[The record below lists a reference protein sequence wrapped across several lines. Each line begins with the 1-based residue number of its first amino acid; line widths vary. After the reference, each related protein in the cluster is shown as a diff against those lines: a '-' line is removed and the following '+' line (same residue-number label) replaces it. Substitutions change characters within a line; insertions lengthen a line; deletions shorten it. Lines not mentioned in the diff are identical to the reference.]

1 MYSQE
6 PGIMN
11 NAAHSLIVSLATL
24 SLGFLTPVLF
34 GAVDPEDQFEVSRDV
49 YRLIVGSQG
58 RAEVGDFE
66 TGQEG
71 VAGVGMVIGDTPGE
85 VLVVSGTVRIQGD
98 LQIIGD
104 GRVEISPTGTLDV
117 AGTIEIFDTGAL
129 VSTGGRIELEQ
140 TYDYES
146 QILVWDQ
153 GSLELLGGVV
163 DGDGYS
169 FSMAVLA
176 SVVWEGV
183 EVTNGFATW
192 AMFIGA
198 DVSLSDVTN
207 AGEFLQLDAS
217 ALSLVRCE
225 TVLFWLTLPDGAVVD
240 TTLPSAG
247 DVALFE
253 LNGST
258 PWATGI
264 PYTTRIEDCTG
275 TMWALMARDGSSATI
290 RDSQVRAAGSIF
302 ENDDTVEINGL
313 TNGMTM
319 TDSSFSWGGI
329 QTRFVNSTVQTWNL
343 YARGQ
348 TDLRVQSCIFGEIF
362 ASDESVVTVLQ
373 SICDGT
379 GGHIE
384 TSEQGQMFFLQS
396 LSLTGV
402 TVNGGSVFVA
412 ASSSFMSPAI
422 DATGDSIVALYNS
435 TTFGE
440 PRAKDSGTIFLV
452 GVNPLIAVRSEV
464 VPITGS
470 AKMIVGPASP
480 FAFVS
485 YDVEY
490 LSDQGWIMIEQATT
504 QVGVGVLA
512 QWDTGAVEAGE
523 YPIRVSLVHSVG
535 GDPIRA
541 ESAATINA
549 PDCVADINGDG
560 TLNFFDVS
568 AFLAAFGDGNPS
580 ADLTGDGVFDFFDI
594 SAFLS
599 VLAAGCP

>member
-1 MYSQE
+1 
-6 PGIMN
+6 MN

-24 SLGFLTPVLF
+24 SLGFLAPVLF
-34 GAVDPEDQFEVSRDV
+34 GAVDPEDQFEASRDV
-49 YRLIVGSQG
+49 YRLMVGSQG
-58 RAEVGDFE
+58 HAGAAIGDFE

-117 AGTIEIFDTGAL
+117 AGAIEIFDTGAL

-153 GSLELLGGVV
+153 GSLDLLGGVV

-183 EVTNGFATW
+183 EVANGFATW

-253 LNGST
+253 LNEST

-264 PYTTRIEDCTG
+264 PYTTRIEDCTE
-275 TMWALMARDGSSATI
+275 TMWALMALDGSSATI

-302 ENDDTVEINGL
+302 DRGETIEINGL

-329 QTRFVNSTVQTWNL
+329 QTRFINSTVQTWNF

-435 TTFGE
+435 TTLGE

-452 GVNPLIAVRSEV
+452 GVNPLIAVRGEV

-470 AKMIVGPASP
+470 AKMIVGPTSP

-490 LSDQGWIMIEQATT
+490 LSDQGWTMIEEAATT
-504 QVGVGVLA
+504 PVGLGVLA
-512 QWDTGAVEAGE
+512 QWDTGGVQAGE
-523 YPIRVSLVHSVG
+523 YPIRVSLIHSVG

-541 ESAATINA
+541 ESGATINA
-549 PDCVADINGDG
+549 PDCVADMNGDG

-568 AFLAAFGDGNPS
+568 AFLSSFGAGNLA
-580 ADLTGDGVFDFFDI
+580 ADLNGDGVLNFFDV
-594 SAFLS
+594 SAFIE
-599 VLAAGCP
+599 AYEEGCP